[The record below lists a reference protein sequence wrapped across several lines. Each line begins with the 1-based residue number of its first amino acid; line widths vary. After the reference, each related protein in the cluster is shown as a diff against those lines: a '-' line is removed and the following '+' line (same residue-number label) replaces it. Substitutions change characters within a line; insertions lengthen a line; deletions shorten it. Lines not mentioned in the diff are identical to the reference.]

1 MLIYAF
7 SDFLSAMLAWFILYV
22 FRKWKLE
29 GYPLEDVFQQYLW
42 TDPKFFYGIIL
53 IPIFWLI
60 LYFFS
65 GTYTDVYR
73 KSRLKEFV
81 RTFLASLV
89 GVTFLFFTLLLDDIV
104 PDYKNYYQTYLV
116 LLAAHFSLTTFGRL
130 TILNITK
137 RQIETGKVGYSTL
150 IVGGG
155 EQAVEL
161 YKDISGRKK
170 ALGYNFIGFVRA
182 NGSVTPPL
190 TEHLKCLGDVKEIE
204 TVVDEYQIEELF
216 VALDPEDHH
225 LGGYLLNAIGDKE
238 LVVKIQPDMYNIL
251 MGAVRLDHVID
262 AAMITIYPELMPRW
276 QVIMKRVIDISMSFL
291 SLLILSP
298 LLLYF
303 ALRVRAS
310 SKGPIFYKQE
320 RVGRH
325 GVPFNIIKFRSMHV
339 DAEKDGP
346 ALSSSNDSRIT
357 NWGKVMRKWRL
368 DELPQFW
375 NVLVGQMSLV
385 GPRPERQ
392 FFIDKITEEAPH
404 YKLLLKV
411 QPGITSLGMVR
422 FGYAENVEEMIKR
435 LKYDI
440 LYIENM
446 SLAIDFKIMIY
457 TVKTLLSGE
466 GK

>member
-1 MLIYAF
+1 M
-7 SDFLSAMLAWFILYV
+7 
-22 FRKWKLE
+22 
-29 GYPLEDVFQQYLW
+29 
-42 TDPKFFYGIIL
+42 
-53 IPIFWLI
+53 
-60 LYFFS
+60 
-65 GTYTDVYR
+65 
-73 KSRLKEFV
+73 
-81 RTFLASLV
+81 
-89 GVTFLFFTLLLDDIV
+89 
-104 PDYKNYYQTYLV
+104 
-116 LLAAHFSLTTFGRL
+116 
-130 TILNITK
+130 
-137 RQIETGKVGYSTL
+137 
-150 IVGGG
+150 
-155 EQAVEL
+155 
-161 YKDISGRKK
+161 
-170 ALGYNFIGFVRA
+170 
-182 NGSVTPPL
+182 
-190 TEHLKCLGDVKEIE
+190 KCLGDVKEIE